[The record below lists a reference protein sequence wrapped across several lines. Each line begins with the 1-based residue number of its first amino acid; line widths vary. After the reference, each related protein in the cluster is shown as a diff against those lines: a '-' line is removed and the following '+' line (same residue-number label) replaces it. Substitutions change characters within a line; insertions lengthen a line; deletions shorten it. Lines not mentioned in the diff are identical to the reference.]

1 LPAERQDI
9 RYDDYDHV
17 MSASQLSTFQLCE
30 RKWAFQSI
38 FRMPRQESESNVFGT
53 TLHSIAER
61 WLKAD
66 DLGRD
71 DTGAPL
77 QMYPSEWDKDISPA
91 NASAIRSLIDKA
103 ITSGVLV
110 RRKYRQIEHPIF
122 DDVIPGVKM
131 QGYIDMLLPGEIQ
144 DHKSAKNTRYIKT
157 PATLATDT
165 QMLVY
170 AHHAIE
176 SGGGIGSD
184 EHIILR
190 HNVFVRQPLKVI
202 RTETQVPKM
211 DVMKFWDTEVVPVA
225 KRMVQLKKKGLTEN
239 DWRKF
244 SGPADENSACNAY
257 GGCPFLSICSG
268 HRSPSDLRNLLD
280 GVQSGSINQPKQGTA
295 TVSIF
300 DKLVVGGTP
309 TVTAAPAPQATPAA
323 PGSAMS
329 SVATV
334 GVPPPAGAP
343 PWSQPNCNSCKGVGF
358 NLKTGGA
365 CFVCTSMSRSKNGPV
380 PEQFIIN
387 VVEGI
392 ALWRSQDGK
401 QKGDVRL
408 EIVSA
413 PVKTQVREALAPA
426 DAASLAA
433 VDIPPVPPA
442 GVPITESPRA
452 DVPTEPVKRPRGR
465 PRKIALVQGIPAPT
479 PGEIAQGVMD
489 QVIGDAQAAR
499 TRDESE
505 LLDGH
510 GYVTQATPEEIAANI
525 GAPVPG
531 ERPAPRTGP
540 TLLVGVFAIGKTA
553 SEDLSYII
561 ATELAPDFE
570 KAGGKKWWAAPVYER
585 RDALVQAAQKIAE
598 RLSGRTITVSKQD
611 SIAMALAHAM
621 MPFAAANFY
630 GVE

>member
-1 LPAERQDI
+1 VPDGRQEID
-9 RYDDYDHV
+9 YDAYDHV

-38 FRMPRQESESNVFGT
+38 FRMPRQESESNIFGT
-53 TLHSIAER
+53 TIHAVAER

-71 DTGAPL
+71 LEGKPVEI
-77 QMYPSEWDKDISPA
+77 YPAEWDARINPSD
-91 NASAIRSLIDKA
+91 ASAIRSLIEKA

-110 RRKYRQIEHPIF
+110 RRESRQIEEPIF
-122 DDVIPGVKM
+122 DEVIPGVRM

-176 SGGGIGSD
+176 SGGGIGRD
-184 EHIILR
+184 EHIVLR

-202 RTETQVPKM
+202 RTETQVPKT
-211 DVMKFWDTEVVPVA
+211 DVMKFWNEEVIPA
-225 KRMVQLKKKGLTEN
+225 AERMVELKKNGLTEN

-244 SGPADENSACNAY
+244 RGPADENSACNAY
-257 GGCPFLSICSG
+257 GGCPFLSICNG

-309 TVTAAPAPQATPAA
+309 AVSVVTPPSPGSNAAAVPAAAPAA
-323 PGSAMS
+323 
-329 SVATV
+329 V
-334 GVPPPAGAP
+334 VPPPAGAP

-392 ALWRSQDGK
+392 ALWRSQDGT

-442 GVPITESPRA
+442 APAVTVEP
-452 DVPTEPVKRPRGR
+452 PVKRPRGR
-465 PRKIALVQGIPAPT
+465 PRKIALVQGTPAPT

-489 QVIGDAQAAR
+489 QVIGDAQIAR
-499 TRDESE
+499 TRDESD

-510 GYVTQATPEEIAANI
+510 TVVEQATPEEIAANI

-540 TLLVGVFAIGKTA
+540 TLLVGVFAIGRTV
-553 SEDLSYII
+553 SEDLSHII
-561 ATELAPDFE
+561 NTELAPEFE
-570 KAGGKKWWAAPVYER
+570 KAGGKKWWASPVYER
-585 RDALVQAAQKIAE
+585 RDALVQSAQKIAE
-598 RLSGRTITVSKQD
+598 RLTGRTITVSKQD

-630 GVE
+630 GAE